1 MPTRGWA
8 HFKIGTSHG
17 YKFAVFAKKKKAAQG
32 EFWVAAHQLP
42 ASAKATFYSRLDET
56 LESFGFADKV
66 RALCAPA
73 YKNTS
78 AGRPGIDP
86 VVYLKMIMVGFF
98 EDLPSERAIAARCA
112 DSMSIRSF
120 LNYSLEEKTPDHS
133 TFTVIRQRL
142 GLEIYQEIF
151 TLTLQALREHG
162 LLRGKNLGIDSS
174 VIEANASLRALVQRN
189 TEEQYWDYVKRLAAE
204 NGVDPK
210 DAAAVRKFDRNRPG
224 KGSNQEWENPH
235 DPDAKIGKTK
245 DGATDMIYKPE
256 VAVDLDTGAIVQAE
270 VRPGDQA
277 DHKEMATRVLEAQQ
291 TINEASGE
299 KPDRL
304 TIQSVTSDK
313 GYYAVSELQTLQQEG
328 IRTVIS
334 DPIDNRRVDK
344 LEPEEQRAV
353 RAAKRSVQSQS
364 GKGLLQR
371 RGMHIERSFAHILD
385 AGGMRRT
392 TLRGWENLNKRFKLA
407 AAFYNL
413 SQLMRKLFGFGTP
426 KQLAAAMEQGGRAL
440 FSLLALALMLVEDWI
455 DTITAAAPSNRPCRL
470 RLFERGGIFNP
481 CRTAISST
489 VC

>member
-1 MPTRGWA
+1 MFEKR
-8 HFKIGTSHG
+8 
-17 YKFAVFAKKKKAAQG
+17 KKAAQS
-32 EFWVAAHQLP
+32 EFWVATHQLP
-42 ASAKATFYSRLDET
+42 VSPKSTFYARLDET

-73 YKNTS
+73 YKTTK

-142 GLEIYQEIF
+142 GVEIYQQIF

-174 VIEANASLRALVQRN
+174 VIEANASLRALVHRN

-204 NGVDPK
+204 QGIDP
-210 DAAAVRKFDRNRPG
+210 DDTAAVRKFDRHRPS
-224 KGSNQEWENPH
+224 KGSNQEWQNPH
-235 DPDAKIGKTK
+235 DPDAKIGRTK

-256 VAVDLDTGAIVQAE
+256 TVVDLDTGAIVQAE
-270 VRPGDQA
+270 VHPGDQA
-277 DHKEMATRVLEAQQ
+277 DHKDMAARVLEAQQ
-291 TINEASGE
+291 TMNQASGDE
-299 KPDRL
+299 PSTL
-304 TIQSVTSDK
+304 TVQSITSDK
-313 GYYAVSELQTLQQEG
+313 GYYSVGEMQVLEQEG

-334 DPIDNRRVDK
+334 DPIKNRRVDK
-344 LEPEEQRAV
+344 LAKEEQRTV
-353 RAAKRSVQSQS
+353 RSARRSVKSQS
-364 GKGLLQR
+364 GKNLLRR

-426 KQLAAAMEQGGRAL
+426 KQLAAALKRAGRTL
-440 FSLLALALMLVEDWI
+440 FHELAHFLSVLRVGADRMTLASIRGFPTLYHSFRTPKDFS
-455 DTITAAAPSNRPCRL
+455 TL
-470 RLFERGGIFNP
+470 RKGV
-481 CRTAISST
+481 TST
-489 VC
+489 DC

>member
-1 MPTRGWA
+1 M
-8 HFKIGTSHG
+8 F
-17 YKFAVFAKKKKAAQG
+17 VQKKKAAQG
-32 EFWVAAHQLP
+32 ELWVASHQLP
-42 ASAKATFYSRLDET
+42 TSAKATFYSRLDDT
-56 LESFGFADKV
+56 LESFGFAQRV

-73 YKNTS
+73 YKSSS

-112 DSMSIRSF
+112 DSLSIRAF

-142 GLEIYQEIF
+142 GLEIYQQIF

-174 VIEANASLRALVQRN
+174 VIEANASLRALVHRN

-204 NGVDPK
+204 NGIDPN
-210 DAAAVRKFDRNRPG
+210 DTGAVRKFDRHRPG
-224 KGSNQEWENPH
+224 KGSNQQWQNPH
-235 DPDAKIGKTK
+235 DPDAKIGRTK

-256 VAVDLDTGAIVQAE
+256 AVVDLDTGAIVQAD
-270 VRPGDQA
+270 VHPGDQV
-277 DHKEMATRVLEAQQ
+277 DHKEMATRLLEAQQ
-291 TINEASGE
+291 TINQATGE
-299 KPDRL
+299 TPDTL
-304 TIQSVTSDK
+304 TVTSVTSDK
-313 GYYAVSELQTLQQEG
+313 GYYAVSELQALQDEG

-344 LEPEEQRAV
+344 LKPAEQRAV
-353 RAAKRSVQSQS
+353 RGAKRSVKSKS
-364 GKGLLQR
+364 GKELLRR

-426 KQLAAAMEQGGRAL
+426 KQLAAAMERGERAFL
-440 FSLLALALMLVEDWI
+440 RRLILI
-455 DTITAAAPSNRPCRL
+455 L
-470 RLFERGGIFNP
+470 RLVQLVAHWITEMVARPQAAHPILSRRGIHFIPPEN
-481 CRTAISST
+481 AIYST
-489 VC
+489 GC